1 MNAAA
6 VVLYINC
13 IVSSFRYHVTQ
24 LDASFCFMAS
34 VRDAVYNFAGK
45 RLAPVTKN
53 YFKQWMAAG

>member
-13 IVSSFRYHVTQ
+13 FVSSFRYLVTQ

-34 VRDAVYNFAGK
+34 VPDVVYNFAGK
-45 RLAPVTKN
+45 RLAPATKN
-53 YFKQWMAAG
+53 YYKQWMAAG